1 MITVKIVT
9 RRSPEFTLTRT
20 KRISTL
26 DMTSLHRKTWHQ
38 LIDLIFEEI
47 DPFEKLVS
55 ITIIGSKV

>member
-9 RRSPEFTLTRT
+9 RRSPDFTLTRT
-20 KRISTL
+20 KRISTMNTPNL
-26 DMTSLHRKTWHQ
+26 PRKTWHQ

-47 DPFEKLVS
+47 DPFEKLIS